1 MEALRAVTEK
11 NSAVSTW
18 DQAGKV
24 QHRSSS
30 LPFHTHG
37 VLEGLRADGT
47 TAPLVSLQPL
57 CSHFFKS
64 GVMLPILCTVQWYKK
79 KHIHTRKKRNES
91 YYREANIIS
100 MLYVLREFFIDT
112 T

>member
-1 MEALRAVTEK
+1 MALFYTYPFAASGRTQTPTIPSQQGGGTGVEALRAVTEK

-57 CSHFFKS
+57 YSHFFKS
-64 GVMLPILCTVQWYKK
+64 GVMLRTMCNVAK
-79 KHIHTRKKRNES
+79 
-91 YYREANIIS
+91 
-100 MLYVLREFFIDT
+100 
-112 T
+112 